1 MLYSGSFY
9 VLFCVFHYLLLNV
22 SSLIS
27 FLFAFHF
34 PFIIHHAVFKEIK
47 GTWYENIFFIH
58 FFIISYYNWEKT
70 VAQVFDRKKTRKL
83 RILDTLDL
91 ILVQIFRFMR
101 NEIWSSGSFS
111 FFLVCLEKKRVFISF
126 FQETRKE
133 GDEQG
138 SVMQTKVVLSKFGMF
153 L

>member
-111 FFLVCLEKKRVFISF
+111 FFLVCLEKKKSF
-126 FQETRKE
+126 YKFLSRDKE
-133 GDEQG
+133 RRRRTGICYANKSG
-138 SVMQTKVVLSKFGMF
+138 LK
-153 L
+153 